1 MKVFLGRYPK
11 HLSTLDIAKK
21 IIFWEKK
28 NIITDNTPLTNK
40 LNDLLTYGFNYNNYK
55 KYVDLDESFDN
66 FMISIQTGVMIKNSD
81 EEYYSLLKKFFNWY
95 NSKIDRIEFVK
106 IDNYDVYNLDYTLAK
121 IILPSLKKIK
131 EDKWFGTILVDN
143 EDLPKNLQVTENQ
156 IIDWN
161 NGTASKET
169 ETKISFHKTYIVD
182 RMISA
187 FENIL
192 NENDR
197 PSTGNFKKDIEIDKF
212 YDEEIAIGL
221 KLFGKY
227 YRALWT

>member
-1 MKVFLGRYPK
+1 MV
-11 HLSTLDIAKK
+11 
-21 IIFWEKK
+21 
-28 NIITDNTPLTNK
+28 
-40 LNDLLTYGFNYNNYK
+40 
-55 KYVDLDESFDN
+55 
-66 FMISIQTGVMIKNSD
+66 SIQTGVMIKNSD

-106 IDNYDVYNLDYTLAK
+106 IDNYDVYNLYYTLAK

-143 EDLPKNLQVTENQ
+143 EDLPENLQVTENQ

-161 NGTASKET
+161 NGTASKEV
-169 ETKISFHKTYIVD
+169 EAKISFHKTYIVD

-212 YDEEIAIGL
+212 YNEEIALGL